1 MCSSNPKMHVRRG
14 RPAPSRFPADFATL
28 LPLLFIIPLLLST
41 VLFHSCQNQD
51 PIRKEKDRTLSD
63 DERYIVALFLKIN
76 EIEENL
82 QDNPEDSEKKW
93 DELREEYDPERIR
106 RIILELEKDPER
118 WIAVHNRIDELLRRQ
133 E

>member
-1 MCSSNPKMHVRRG
+1 MRVRRR
-14 RPAPSRFPADFATL
+14 RPAPSRSSADDATL
-28 LPLLFIIPLLLST
+28 ILRLFIIPLLLSD
-41 VLFHSCQNQD
+41 VLFHSCQIQD
-51 PIRKEKDRTLSD
+51 PVGKEKGRTLSD

-82 QDNPEDSEKKW
+82 QDNPEDPEKKW
-93 DELREEYDPERIR
+93 DELQKEYDPERIR

-118 WIAVHNRIDELLRRQ
+118 WIAVHNRIDELLRRR